1 MGSFRF
7 NGFTI
12 VILQDKVIAT
22 QGSLQFVF
30 KDIDAAL
37 EVLDFPGILYTSNEA
52 KHLLYRILMMANKDV
67 SKCGMGRA
75 IAGMTV

>member
-22 QGSLQFVF
+22 QGVLRFEF
-30 KDIDAAL
+30 KDIDSAL
-37 EVLDFPGILYTSNEA
+37 EALGQ
-52 KHLLYRILMMANKDV
+52 
-67 SKCGMGRA
+67 
-75 IAGMTV
+75 

>member
-37 EVLDFPGILYTSNEA
+37 EVLIQ
-52 KHLLYRILMMANKDV
+52 
-67 SKCGMGRA
+67 
-75 IAGMTV
+75 